1 MLLDQEEQFIAKSYD
16 VSPAAA
22 NKLVSSIELGC
33 DSELSVK
40 KDSRLGESLLLS
52 KGLQKLDST
61 VLIHGL
67 WDSRE
72 EYKYIA
78 STIRRRSKE
87 RRKAFINAMN
97 DVDANLIS
105 DEDQLDVT
113 DVAVMVRSS
122 SQIDLLK
129 ETLTAYGIPFL
140 VAGKEDEFTKQDK
153 EEHSALLARTQTQNN
168 LMSYI
173 RMKPVILM
181 TMHRSK
187 GEEFDDVYL
196 SGWSEGSFPHPDA
209 VSSNLVHEERRLGYG
224 KYCLLL
230 FPRLRDVV
238 LTNIYDHFFI
248 LFSGYDKSTTE
259 SCDYTFSYEPDA
271 SLL

>member
-1 MLLDQEEQFIAKSYD
+1 MFSIMCTECVFNASVFIRSSFVGTCYRLPKDILEASSMLLHKDEDCIVTCYD

-22 NKLVSSIELGC
+22 IKVASSIDDG
-33 DSELSVK
+33 SVSNNSSSLMK
-40 KDSRLGESLLLS
+40 TNARLGESLLLS

-78 STIRRRSKE
+78 TTIRRRSKE
-87 RRKAFINAMN
+87 RRKAFISAIN
-97 DVDANLIS
+97 DIDGDSFAHQ
-105 DEDQLDVT
+105 DQLDLT

-122 SQIDLLK
+122 SQMELLK
-129 ETLTAYGIPFL
+129 EALAACGVPFVL
-140 VAGKEDEFTKQDK
+140 AGNDDESSESDETK
-153 EEHSALLARTQTQNN
+153 SALIERSQKDEVKA
-168 LMSYI
+168 I
-173 RMKPVILM
+173 PMKPAVLM

-209 VSSNLVHEERRLGYG
+209 VSSNLIHEERRLGYG
-224 KYCLLL
+224 K
-230 FPRLRDVV
+230 F
-238 LTNIYDHFFI
+238 N
-248 LFSGYDKSTTE
+248 S
-259 SCDYTFSYEPDA
+259 
-271 SLL
+271 